1 MIIAFDYDGVITAN
15 IAHYNQLIFDLMR
28 SGHEVIILT
37 GASYERSKHIQKT
50 LMFPYTKFIGRPK
63 NFKSTP
69 FNIGT
74 WKKIQLLKNNVGLWF
89 DNEIKVYEQAGVR
102 FDDIETQ
109 LVRI

>member
-1 MIIAFDYDGVITAN
+1 MTIAFDYDGVITAN
-15 IAHYNQLIFDLMR
+15 ISHYNQLASDFLR
-28 SGHEVIILT
+28 SGHGVIILT
-37 GASYERSKHIQKT
+37 GASYERAKEIKKNLNFPHT
-50 LMFPYTKFIGRPK
+50 LFIGRPK
-63 NFKSTP
+63 DFKSTP

-89 DNEIKVYEQAGVR
+89 DNEIKIYEQAGVR